1 MQIDDSTIRKLLSRN
16 FTNAVIR
23 ICLIAFLVAMCVRVF
38 APFTN
43 LMLWAVILAIALYPL
58 HQLLARWI
66 GGRQGIAATLLVL
79 AFLLLIGGPTDRG
92 AYGDAWRILRQVYT

>member
-1 MQIDDSTIRKLLSRN
+1 MQIDDSTVRKMMSRD
-16 FTNAVIR
+16 FMNAVIR
-23 ICLIAFLVAMCVRVF
+23 IGLIAFLVVMCVRVF

-66 GGRQGIAATLLVL
+66 GQETETGSG
-79 AFLLLIGGPTDRG
+79 
-92 AYGDAWRILRQVYT
+92 